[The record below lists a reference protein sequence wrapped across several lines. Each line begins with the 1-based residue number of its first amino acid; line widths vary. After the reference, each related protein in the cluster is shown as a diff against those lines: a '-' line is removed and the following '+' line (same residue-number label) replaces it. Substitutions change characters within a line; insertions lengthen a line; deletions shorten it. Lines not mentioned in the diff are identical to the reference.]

1 MSHVTGKK
9 LGSRVPVNQWQLQ
22 TEPKIPSPSDDMMV
36 VRMIIVEMVRM
47 MQMMT
52 EEMMVTMELVMM
64 VMVIMS

>member
-52 EEMMVTMELVMM
+52 EEMMVTMELVMR